1 MERRHRNRPL
11 KNKIPLC
18 LFSRYR
24 ATRSILK
31 SLCFYHRLLLLSL
44 FTSNAFFF
52 FRLPATASRS
62 TPDQLKEKSLSPL
75 ATQTQNMGGGGRKR
89 SLENTTESYL
99 EPFRSGYIVFHL
111 RKYTRGTCFIPDTP
125 VYPAA
130 AAACWFESTSSLRLP
145 CSHLDTTTLKSSQS
159 PKQHQ
164 NCVLIQLRILFL
176 TGSEWSIEYTTQS
189 FLSVYDHLINSWG
202 PQLVV
207 SKQMASKH
215 RGECRS
221 GFNAPSE
228 NPLLWRT
235 HGEKNEKESKM
246 KSESGFSRV
255 CI

>member
-52 FRLPATASRS
+52 FSASSYSVSLDTGPIKRKIVIPIS
-62 TPDQLKEKSLSPL
+62 YPDTKH
-75 ATQTQNMGGGGRKR
+75 GGGGRKR